1 MIFIRKMKN
10 LLGSVLIKLADF
22 IDPQL
27 DNVYRHPG
35 DTWRGSH
42 QAIEDNQTIE
52 NSESRELNKLNKI
65 NEIISFKF
73 PNCEYNSD
81 LKIWSFKFDISN
93 VSSSLDYF
101 NRESDIYRNIRK
113 SIDQVKSIY
122 DVDFKWSN
130 SESNVPN
137 VINTKWDI
145 QFFPNDDEI

>member
-1 MIFIRKMKN
+1 MKN

-35 DTWRGSH
+35 DTWGGSH

-137 VINTKWDI
+137 VINTKWGSKY
-145 QFFPNDDEI
+145 